1 MHESCIERN
10 MIKLRL
16 KDYHEV
22 QIDQRI
28 SPFLSL

>member
-1 MHESCIERN
+1 MHESRIERN

-16 KDYHEV
+16 KDYQEV
-22 QIDQRI
+22 QIDQHI

>member
-1 MHESCIERN
+1 MYESHTERN

-22 QIDQRI
+22 QIDQHI